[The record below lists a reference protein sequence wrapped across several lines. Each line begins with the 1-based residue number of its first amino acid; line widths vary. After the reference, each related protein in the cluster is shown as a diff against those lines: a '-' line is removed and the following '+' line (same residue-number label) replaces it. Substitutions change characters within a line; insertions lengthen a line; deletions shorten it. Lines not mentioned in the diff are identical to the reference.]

1 MTTRATKVKGECV
14 SLSPERPGFW
24 GFWGFW
30 GVFLGNERI
39 PQLGGSEDLHAV
51 VNTWFSLPVL
61 PYAPTRYE
69 AYNYSRKNIYTLE
82 GTHSVKGANSIINIV
97 E

>member
-24 GFWGFW
+24 K
-30 GVFLGNERI
+30 VFLGNERI